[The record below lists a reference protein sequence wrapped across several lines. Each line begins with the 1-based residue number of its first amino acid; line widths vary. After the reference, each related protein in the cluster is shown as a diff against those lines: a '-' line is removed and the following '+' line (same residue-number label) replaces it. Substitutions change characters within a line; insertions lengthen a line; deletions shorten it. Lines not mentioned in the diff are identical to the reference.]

1 MRRPGAPRKCP
12 RVPEASAGSAIVSG
26 ASLGGPCVGRGAT
39 LLEPSSPLGRPEA
52 EGGGRLGQGESPGV
66 SLARAG
72 ADPAPGP
79 AGCPEEPRRGRRGLL
94 PLLQPGPRGEL
105 AAPLRPRPPPA
116 ASAVHPGVGARTQPA
131 APHAR
136 WADTA
141 QSEWTGVEIRAR
153 SHERA
158 PVSARDE
165 LQTRPEPGAVLNPSG
180 CTGESP
186 SSPPRAPRGSESES
200 AAPWRAEGGP
210 DRTASSA
217 PAPRPPSA
225 SLSQWVNDS
234 SAHPVPTAEVAV
246 SSRVRIR
253 RGDRTPAVRSTDR
266 PRRACSPCTA
276 ASKRVF
282 ASHTFKCHKVERF
295 TEGRRDRA
303 TFF

>member
-1 MRRPGAPRKCP
+1 MRRPSAPRKCP

-52 EGGGRLGQGESPGV
+52 EGSGRLGQGESPGV

-105 AAPLRPRPPPA
+105 AAPPRQPPPRFTPASGPGPSRLRPTLGGRTRR
-116 ASAVHPGVGARTQPA
+116 SQNGRVWRSGA
-131 APHAR
+131 H
-136 WADTA
+136 
-141 QSEWTGVEIRAR
+141 

-234 SAHPVPTAEVAV
+234 SAHPVPTVEVAV
-246 SSRVRIR
+246 SSRVQIR
-253 RGDRTPAVRSTDR
+253 RGDRTPAVRSADR